1 MRILDWMHRKLRQ
14 NNTDIVKDF
23 AIGAS
28 CNCFSGRPSFD
39 GKPEFSFGPISQKD
53 RLYRKSFAG
62 LESIEDEDPIEIE
75 DDVFANLNERLL
87 AIGTLGLDPVAPDES
102 QLEAHF
108 DIQDLP
114 EKESELTPTHIKL
127 INEELEKVLNH
138 HAKEEA
144 QGHAPAPAPPQAQG
158 QVLINHHPNNNAKD
172 SGVENQGQYGN
183 VCPLQGYLFG
193 SPVNIG
199 AVRVKEQR
207 TSLGELFMR
216 SKAEDVMRE
225 KEEREE
231 KKEGNSNDNNNTK
244 VGAHLVR
251 KILGRKSAH
260 RNTSSN
266 ANADSSIDPAANKL
280 HKLLHIFHRKI
291 HPESSDAA
299 KNETKAHLKGYK
311 GGGAYDGDVDEGK
324 DLMGRERE
332 SARTRRYKAHRET
345 PFSGINSNGN
355 TGYWIKTDANYLV
368 LEL

>member
-1 MRILDWMHRKLRQ
+1 MVIIL
-14 NNTDIVKDF
+14 VS
-23 AIGAS
+23 GAS